1 MKTMKATKAMKA
13 MKAAMKAM
21 KAKAAAP
28 KAMKAEDWMRVWSE
42 GMIDRYDRSYY
53 STWERWDERLER
65 VLRSIDDSAM
75 ERKLRAARLRVEI
88 AQLRSMRHFMSCPYG
103 AWAGVLT

>member
-1 MKTMKATKAMKA
+1 MKAMKATKAMKA

-28 KAMKAEDWMRVWSE
+28 KAMKAENP
-42 GMIDRYDRSYY
+42 
-53 STWERWDERLER
+53 WERWDERLVR

-103 AWAGVLT
+103 MFAWSSQLC